1 MSRNV
6 LVTGGAGYIGSH
18 TCKELAHRGYNPI
31 AFDNLTRGTRASVK
45 WGPLVVGDLINKHEL
60 RQVIDAFQIEA
71 VVHFAALA
79 YVGESVETPAR
90 YFRNNVTGTLNLLEA
105 MAETSIMNLVFS
117 STCAVYGIP
126 DHVPITEVAPTKP
139 INPYGE
145 TKLQT
150 EKMLPWFAR
159 AHGLNWIALR
169 YFNAAGADPD
179 GEIGENHNPET
190 HLIPL
195 AIQAAIGGGPP
206 LRILGTDYP
215 TQDGT
220 AVRDFIHVTDLA
232 DAHVRALDYLCNGGD
247 SGVFN
252 LGTGTGHSVL
262 EIVDAIGRISNCN
275 VPTIVSGR
283 REGDPPI
290 LVADTARANHVMGWR
305 PRHSDLATIVSTAL
319 DWERMKNVPMAAE

>member
-1 MSRNV
+1 MSRNI

-45 WGPLVVGDLINKHEL
+45 WGPLVVGDLLKKHEL

-79 YVGESVETPAR
+79 YVGESVEAPAR
-90 YFRNNVTGTLNLLEA
+90 YFRNNVTGTLNLLDA
-105 MAETSIMNLVFS
+105 MAEASITNLVFS
-117 STCAVYGIP
+117 STCAVYGVP
-126 DHVPITEVAPTKP
+126 DRVPITEVAPTKP

-150 EKMLPWFAR
+150 EKMLPWFGR
-159 AHGLNWIALR
+159 AHGLNWVALR

-206 LRILGTDYP
+206 LRIFGTDYP
-215 TQDGT
+215 THDGT

-232 DAHVRALDYLCNGGD
+232 DAHVRALDYLCNGGE

-262 EIVDAIGRISNCN
+262 EIVDAIGRISNCD
-275 VPTIVSGR
+275 VPMIVSDR

-290 LVADTARANHVMGWR
+290 LVADTARANRVMGWR